1 MTKYFFGMYWS
12 IGFRNGFGFDIESV
26 GSKAVWVMDDD
37 ETFASA
43 FDGLVILLPLVLI
56 TIGNLV
62 EVEE

>member
-1 MTKYFFGMYWS
+1 MTKYLFGMYWS
-12 IGFRNGFGFDIESV
+12 LQLRYGFGFDIESV
-26 GSKAVWVMDDD
+26 DSKAVWVTHDD

-62 EVEE
+62 EVDE